1 MTGTR
6 TLGVVLALDDLTTF
20 LVEKGGSDLHVK
32 AFAAPH
38 LRVDGL
44 LRATE
49 LPAPTVTD
57 LEQLV
62 ASMLPGDRSKLLAD
76 TGQVD
81 FALGVPKVGRF
92 RVHVVRQRGSLS
104 LVLRHVIPGTPKLD
118 VLGLPP
124 VVARLAEET
133 QGLVLVTGPRSS
145 GTTTTIA
152 AMVDH
157 INESRAVSIIT
168 IEDPIEILHPDKK
181 AMVMQREVGT
191 DTSSYAEGLAG
202 IMRHDPDVLYVGELV
217 DPETTWQAI
226 TAASTGLLVISTLRT
241 TTTSET
247 VARII
252 EMYPPHQQRQVRRTL
267 ATALK
272 GIVSQRLLDRA
283 DGQGRVPAV
292 EALVMT
298 NRVFDRVIDPEADLA
313 FEELMADGE
322 YYGMQTF
329 DQSLL
334 ELYRQGLIGLRDAM
348 AAATHPKELR
358 VSLQSAGLV
367 HG

>member
-1 MTGTR
+1 MEDPG
-6 TLGVVLALDDLTTF
+6 TLGSVLALDDLLSL
-20 LVEKGGSDLHVK
+20 LVNQGGSDLHVK
-32 AFAAPH
+32 AFASPH

-44 LRATE
+44 LRPTDI
-49 LPAPTVTD
+49 PAPNVSEMD
-57 LEQLV
+57 QLV
-62 ASMLPGDRSKLLAD
+62 MSILPPERVEVLDE

-81 FALGVPKVGRF
+81 FALGIPKVGRF

-104 LVLRHVIPGTPKLD
+104 LVLRHVIPGVPKLD
-118 VLGLPP
+118 QLGLPG
-124 VVARLAEET
+124 VVQRLAEET

-145 GTTTTIA
+145 GTTTTVS
-152 AMVDH
+152 AMIDH
-157 INESRAVSIIT
+157 INEHRAVSIMT
-168 IEDPIEILHPDKK
+168 VEDPIEILHPDKR

-191 DTSSYAEGLAG
+191 DCGTKIEGLHGA
-202 IMRHDPDVLYVGELV
+202 MKHDPDVIYVGEIT
-217 DPETTWQAI
+217 DADTAWAAI
-226 TAASTGLLVISTLRT
+226 SAASTGLLVLSTMRT

-247 VARII
+247 VARIV
-252 EMYPPHQQRQVRRTL
+252 ELYPPHQQRQVRRTL
-267 ATALK
+267 ASALK
-272 GIVSQRLLDRA
+272 GIISQRLLDRA

-298 NRVFDRVIDPEADLA
+298 NRVFDRVIDADSNIE

-334 ELYRQGLIGLRDAM
+334 DLYRQGLIGLRDAM

-358 VSLQSAGLV
+358 VALQTAGLV
-367 HG
+367 NL

>member
-1 MTGTR
+1 
-6 TLGVVLALDDLTTF
+6 
-20 LVEKGGSDLHVK
+20 
-32 AFAAPH
+32 
-38 LRVDGL
+38 
-44 LRATE
+44 
-49 LPAPTVTD
+49 
-57 LEQLV
+57 
-62 ASMLPGDRSKLLAD
+62 
-76 TGQVD
+76 
-81 FALGVPKVGRF
+81 
-92 RVHVVRQRGSLS
+92 
-104 LVLRHVIPGTPKLD
+104 
-118 VLGLPP
+118 
-124 VVARLAEET
+124 
-133 QGLVLVTGPRSS
+133 
-145 GTTTTIA
+145 
-152 AMVDH
+152 
-157 INESRAVSIIT
+157 
-168 IEDPIEILHPDKK
+168 
-181 AMVMQREVGT
+181 
-191 DTSSYAEGLAG
+191 
-202 IMRHDPDVLYVGELV
+202 
-217 DPETTWQAI
+217 
-226 TAASTGLLVISTLRT
+226 
-241 TTTSET
+241 
-247 VARII
+247 
-252 EMYPPHQQRQVRRTL
+252 MYPPHQQRQVRRTL